1 MNKIIQS
8 SEIIINYYEKLK
20 VIPIYKKG
28 EIPDYEEL
36 FDFDFRDIDKKFSD
50 LENINFGSKITSKD
64 PELENKGM
72 WFINKD
78 EIKEKY
84 IEDVKRDLVV
94 LNEIK
99 DNWEFTQ
106 KSNYEDPKISS
117 FIDIITS
124 QIKKEPKRKL

>member
-1 MNKIIQS
+1 
-8 SEIIINYYEKLK
+8 
-20 VIPIYKKG
+20 
-28 EIPDYEEL
+28 
-36 FDFDFRDIDKKFSD
+36 
-50 LENINFGSKITSKD
+50 
-64 PELENKGM
+64 M

-124 QIKKEPKRKL
+124 QTKEPKENYNFLRICGYC